1 MKAAFASLAR
11 WFFKASY
18 RICCFLPRRN
28 EVLFLSRQVDEP
40 GYNFRSLGSEFQRR
54 GWIVSYLTKRLSK
67 RAVASYSF
75 HVVREI
81 YHLARCRV
89 CVLDRYDPV
98 VGLLDFDCEAADGA
112 NIELA
117 SSALLHTEFPG
128 QPVVLQLWHAF
139 GAFKKFGFQ
148 SLDTPEG
155 HSTRTA
161 QSFGIHRNYS
171 WIVCTGEQNRAAY
184 AEAFSYPIERIVAL
198 GLPEYDDLLEK
209 RKA

>member
-98 VGLLDFDCEAADGA
+98 VGLL
-112 NIELA
+112 
-117 SSALLHTEFPG
+117 
-128 QPVVLQLWHAF
+128 
-139 GAFKKFGFQ
+139 
-148 SLDTPEG
+148 
-155 HSTRTA
+155 TA
-161 QSFGIHRNYS
+161 
-171 WIVCTGEQNRAAY
+171 E
-184 AEAFSYPIERIVAL
+184 
-198 GLPEYDDLLEK
+198 
-209 RKA
+209 

>member
-11 WFFKASY
+11 WFFKVLY

-54 GWIVSYLTKRLSK
+54 GWIVFYLTKRLSK

-155 HSTRTA
+155 QYCAVFRYPSELFVDRMHGGTE
-161 QSFGIHRNYS
+161 QGG
-171 WIVCTGEQNRAAY
+171 VCRGVLVPDRENRCARLAGVRRLVGEAKGDR
-184 AEAFSYPIERIVAL
+184 
-198 GLPEYDDLLEK
+198 
-209 RKA
+209 

>member
-117 SSALLHTEFPG
+117 GSALLHTEFPG

-148 SLDTPEG
+148 TRPKGIRLVLRSLSVSIGTIRGSYARGSRTGRRMPRRSRTRSRESLRSACR
-155 HSTRTA
+155 STTTCWR
-161 QSFGIHRNYS
+161 S
-171 WIVCTGEQNRAAY
+171 
-184 AEAFSYPIERIVAL
+184 ER
-198 GLPEYDDLLEK
+198 
-209 RKA
+209 R